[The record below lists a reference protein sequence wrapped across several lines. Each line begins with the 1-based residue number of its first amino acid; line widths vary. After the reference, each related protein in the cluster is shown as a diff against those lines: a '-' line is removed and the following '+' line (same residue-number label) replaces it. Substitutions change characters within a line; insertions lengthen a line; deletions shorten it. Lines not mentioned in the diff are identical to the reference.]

1 MKLNDRGAYGF
12 TLELDEL
19 KVDQDKKEMI
29 ELCLKIFQSRI
40 TNKCVIREAFL
51 KNLETRIILEFRMV
65 ALWWVLSKDE
75 AGMGKKT
82 CAKFLK
88 RMDVIQSRYEE
99 IQNLINGL
107 SEDLLKETQRIQAK
121 RTKKPEVVKE

>member
-29 ELCLKIFQSRI
+29 ELCLKIFQSS
-40 TNKCVIREAFL
+40 KAKIREAFN

-65 ALWWVLSKDE
+65 ALWWVLMKDE

-88 RMDVIQSRYEE
+88 RMNVIQSRYEE
-99 IQNLINGL
+99 IQNLINDL
-107 SEDLLKETQRIQAK
+107 SEDLLNE
-121 RTKKPEVVKE
+121 TKKIAQPIPNGK

>member
-1 MKLNDRGAYGF
+1 MKLNDRGAYGCG
-12 TLELDEL
+12 LELDEL

-29 ELCLKIFQSRI
+29 ELCLKIFQTSN
-40 TNKCVIREAFL
+40 NKIREAFH

-82 CAKFLK
+82 CGKFLK

-99 IQNLINGL
+99 ILNLINSL
-107 SEDLLKETQRIQAK
+107 SEDLLKETQKINVRK
-121 RTKKPEVVKE
+121 TKLTKDML